1 MIPVSNKIM
10 SMNSTIPFD
19 TDFVSLAVEKCIYKS
34 PVDFYYFLFSNEQ
47 IFVPKNLNFSEM
59 IKYLFALP
67 IFGNFVYQ

>member
-10 SMNSTIPFD
+10 LMNSTIPFD

-34 PVDFYYFLFSNEQ
+34 LVDFYYFLFSNEQ